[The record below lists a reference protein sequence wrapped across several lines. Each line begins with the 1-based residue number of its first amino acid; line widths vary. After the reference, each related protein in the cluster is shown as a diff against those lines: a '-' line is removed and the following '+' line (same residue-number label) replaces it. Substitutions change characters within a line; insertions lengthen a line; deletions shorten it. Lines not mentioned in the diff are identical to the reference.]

1 VERAIDI
8 DELWRLAARKLRA
21 PAPGPHDLHLEALR
35 ALASSLESAGRYDA
49 AALRLL
55 QREIFARILADL
67 SLEGDL
73 ARHPEIAEVPVR
85 HPLLIAGFGRTGS
98 TLLHNLLALDPNA
111 RAPLLWELWTPSPPP
126 RPENRDSDPRIEIA
140 QRRLDRFTEADPLIR
155 QIHPMAARAPDECHW
170 MMRLSGLTPMLY
182 EVPEYWDWMKRL
194 SERELRELYSHY
206 RLQVQ
211 HLQLFIRAEHWVSKA
226 TTHLHFMPVLFDV
239 FPDACIVRLHRD
251 PRHAVPSLCSLVSG
265 YRRLFSA
272 HVDYREVGATILDM
286 FIDHMA
292 RSMCAPPGKAR
303 QIIDIRFDEFVANPL
318 ATVRRIYAA
327 FGYPYSADFEQ
338 RMARHLETERAAA
351 RPRHV
356 YMAEQFGLSRSEIIE
371 RSAEYLTWA
380 QARCG
385 DLIEAGPAA

>member
-8 DELWRLAARKLRA
+8 DELWRVAARKLRA
-21 PAPGPHDLHLEALR
+21 PAPGQQDLYLEALR
-35 ALASSLESAGRYDA
+35 ALASSLQSAGRYDA

-73 ARHPEIAEVPVR
+73 ARHPEIAEVPVCR
-85 HPLLIAGFGRTGS
+85 PLLIAGFGRTGS

-126 RPENRDSDPRIEIA
+126 RPESRDSDPRIDIA

-182 EVPEYWDWMKRL
+182 QVPEYWDWMKRL
-194 SERELRELYSHY
+194 SEGELGELYSHY
-206 RLQVQ
+206 RLQIQ

-251 PRHAVPSLCSLVSG
+251 PSHAVPSLCSLVSG
-265 YRRLFSA
+265 YRRLFSV

-292 RSMCAPPGKAR
+292 RSMRARPGKAQ
-303 QIIDIRFDEFVANPL
+303 QIIDIRFDEFVANPT
-318 ATVRRIYAA
+318 ATVQRIYAA
-327 FGYPYSADFEQ
+327 FGHPFGADFEQ
-338 RMARHLETERAAA
+338 RMARYLETERAAA

-356 YMAEQFGLSRSEIIE
+356 YTAEQFGLSRSEIIE

>member
-1 VERAIDI
+1 MERTIDI
-8 DELWRLAARKLRA
+8 DELWRVAARKLRA
-21 PAPGPHDLHLEALR
+21 PSPRPQDLHFEALR

-67 SLEGDL
+67 NLDGDL
-73 ARHPEIAEVPVR
+73 ARHPEIVEVPVR
-85 HPLLIAGFGRTGS
+85 RPLLVAGFGRTGS

-126 RPENRDSDPRIEIA
+126 RPETRDSDPRIEIA

-182 EVPEYWDWMKRL
+182 QVPEYWDWMKRL
-194 SERELRELYSHY
+194 SDSELRELYSHY

-211 HLQLFIRAEHWVSKA
+211 HLQLFIRAERWVSKA

-251 PRHAVPSLCSLVSG
+251 PCHAVPSLCSLVSG
-265 YRRLFSA
+265 YRRLFSP
-272 HVDYREVGATILDM
+272 HVDYSEVGATILDM
-286 FIDHMA
+286 FIDHMR
-292 RSMCAPPGKAR
+292 RSMNAPVGR
-303 QIIDIRFDEFVANPL
+303 TQQIIDIRFGELVANPL
-318 ATVRRIYAA
+318 GTVQRIYAA
-327 FGYPYSADFEQ
+327 FGYTYSADFEQ
-338 RMARHLETERAAA
+338 RMVRHLEAERADA

-356 YMAEQFGLSRSEIIE
+356 YAPEQFGLSRSEIIE
-371 RSAEYLTWA
+371 RSAEYLAWA
-380 QARCG
+380 RARCG
-385 DLIEAGPAA
+385 DLLELDRMS

>member
-1 VERAIDI
+1 MERAIDI
-8 DELWRLAARKLRA
+8 DELWRVAVRKLRA
-21 PAPGPHDLHLEALR
+21 PSPGPQDLYVEALR
-35 ALASSLESAGRYDA
+35 ALASSLESAGRYDD

-67 SLEGDL
+67 NLEADL

-85 HPLLIAGFGRTGS
+85 RPLLVAGFGRTGS

-111 RAPLLWELWTPSPPP
+111 RAPLLWELWNPSPPP
-126 RPENRDSDPRIEIA
+126 RPESRDSDPRIDIA

-155 QIHPMAARAPDECHW
+155 QIHPMAGRAPDECHW

-182 EVPEYWDWMKRL
+182 QVPEYWDWMKRL
-194 SERELRELYSHY
+194 SESELTELYLHY

-211 HLQLFIRAEHWVSKA
+211 HLQLFIRATHWVSKA

-251 PRHAVPSLCSLVSG
+251 PCHAIPSLCSLVSG
-265 YRRLFSA
+265 YRRLFSP

-286 FIDHMA
+286 FIDHMT
-292 RSMCAPPGKAR
+292 RSMNAPGRKAQ
-303 QIIDIRFDEFVANPL
+303 QIIDIRFGEFVANPI
-318 ATVRRIYAA
+318 ATVQRIYTA
-327 FGYPYSADFEQ
+327 FGYAYSADYEQ
-338 RMARHLETERAAA
+338 RMVRHLEAERTAA

-356 YMAEQFGLSRSEIIE
+356 YAQEQFGLSRSEIVE
-371 RSAEYLTWA
+371 RSADYLTWA

-385 DLIEAGPAA
+385 DLMEAGPA

>member
-1 VERAIDI
+1 VERTIDI
-8 DELWRLAARKLRA
+8 DELWRVATRKLRLPS
-21 PAPGPHDLHLEALR
+21 PAPQDLYVESLR

-55 QREIFARILADL
+55 QREIFSKILADL
-67 SLEGDL
+67 NLEGDR
-73 ARHPEIAEVPVR
+73 ARHSEIAEVPVR
-85 HPLLIAGFGRTGS
+85 HPLLVAGFGRTGS

-126 RPENRDSDPRIEIA
+126 RPESRDSDPRIDIA

-182 EVPEYWDWMKRL
+182 QVPEYWDWMKRL
-194 SERELRELYSHY
+194 SAGELRELYSHY
-206 RLQVQ
+206 RLQIQ
-211 HLQLFIRAEHWVSKA
+211 HLQLFIRSQHWVSKA
-226 TTHLHFMPVLFDV
+226 TTHLHFTPILFDV
-239 FPDACIVRLHRD
+239 FPDARLVRLHRD
-251 PRHAVPSLCSLVSG
+251 PCHAIPSLCSLVSG

-272 HVDYREVGATILDM
+272 QVDCREVGATILDM
-286 FIDHMA
+286 FIDHMK
-292 RSMCAPPGKAR
+292 RSMHAPGGDAA
-303 QIIDIRFDEFVANPL
+303 QIIDVRFDELVANPL
-318 ATVRRIYAA
+318 ATVQTIYAA

-338 RMARHLETERAAA
+338 RMAHYLQTERAAA

-356 YMAEQFGLSRSEIIE
+356 FTAEQFGLSRSEIVE

>member
-1 VERAIDI
+1 VERVIDI
-8 DELWRLAARKLRA
+8 DELWRIAARKLRA
-21 PAPGPHDLHLEALR
+21 PSPRPQDLYVEALR
-35 ALASSLESAGRYDA
+35 ALTSSLESAGRYDA

-55 QREIFARILADL
+55 QREIFARIVADL
-67 SLEGDL
+67 NLEGDL
-73 ARHPEIAEVPVR
+73 ASYPEIASVPVR
-85 HPLLIAGFGRTGS
+85 RPLLVAGFGRTGS

-126 RPENRDSDPRIEIA
+126 RPENRDSDPRIAVA
-140 QRRLDRFTEADPLIR
+140 QHRLDRFTEADPLIR

-182 EVPEYWDWMKRL
+182 QVPEYWDWMKRL
-194 SERELRELYSHY
+194 TDSELRDLYSHY
-206 RLQVQ
+206 RLQVR
-211 HLQLFIRAEHWVSKA
+211 HLQLFVRAEHWVSKS
-226 TTHLHFMPVLFDV
+226 TTHLHFMPILFDV

-265 YRRLFSA
+265 YRRLFSP
-272 HVDYREVGATILDM
+272 HVDYREVGATVLDM

-292 RSMCAPPGKAR
+292 RSMNAPSGKAQ
-303 QIIDIRFDEFVANPL
+303 QIIDVRFSELVADPL
-318 ATVRRIYAA
+318 ATVQRIYAA

-338 RMARHLETERAAA
+338 RMVRHLESERTVA

-356 YMAEQFGLSRSEIIE
+356 YAPEQFGLSRSEIVE

-380 QARCG
+380 HARCG
-385 DLIEAGPAA
+385 DLLEAGTGA